1 MSLLPDP
8 VGGEA
13 DTDRPVSQPPNP
25 QSPTV
30 PDPSAAGA
38 PGPRRPVLRAL
49 PRRIGVALL
58 AIVALWTLI
67 ACIHQ
72 AVTGSFWLDGVPNPL
87 QPMLFFAGPPVLLAA
102 VLTAALAAT
111 PLRRAD
117 RVMLAA
123 CLAAL
128 LLIVLHLLLTGRT
141 WLWVLPDLMP
151 PLLFALLPLAL
162 LAVVGWLGARR
173 RLAVRPALAAGV
185 AAAIALG
192 LGAGHSGLNLRALT
206 GGAAAPPADAMHVVS
221 WDTLDWNT
229 TDPHAFFGF
238 LTDRHA
244 DVYLL
249 QDYANPFSAST
260 QPMDDLAR
268 LRQAFPGYHVA
279 TAGDLLTI
287 SRYPILAVEPMLT
300 NPSPPAGTANIYF
313 LSSWKYSALRT
324 DVAVGGRV
332 VSLYNVHLYDRYYL
346 NVMPLTP
353 AFFRDVR
360 GLDQGRA
367 VQLDRLGADI
377 RANAN
382 PVVVS
387 GNFNILPDMG
397 ELGRLANLQN
407 ADDASRS
414 LYPSTLT
421 FFGLSL
427 WQVDWT
433 FASPHATVY
442 RYTLVSPRGLS
453 SHWLQ
458 DVQLSAFPDGE
469 GTQS

>member
-1 MSLLPDP
+1 MSRLLDP
-8 VGGEA
+8 V
-13 DTDRPVSQPPNP
+13 
-25 QSPTV
+25 
-30 PDPSAAGA
+30 
-38 PGPRRPVLRAL
+38 
-49 PRRIGVALL
+49 RIGVALL
-58 AIVALWTLI
+58 ALLAAWTLA
-67 ACIHQ
+67 ACVNQ
-72 AVTGSFWLDGVPNPL
+72 AVTGSFWLGGVPNPL

-111 PLRRAD
+111 PLRRAE

-151 PLLFALLPLAL
+151 PLLFTLLPFAL
-162 LAVVGWLGARR
+162 LAAVGWLGARR

-185 AAAIALG
+185 AAAVALG
-192 LGAGHSGLNLRALT
+192 LGVDQSGLNLRALT
-206 GGAAAPPADAMHVVS
+206 GGAAAVPADAMHVVS

-229 TDPHAFFGF
+229 ADPHAFFGL
-238 LTDRHA
+238 LTAQHA
-244 DVYLL
+244 DAYLL
-249 QDYANPFSAST
+249 QDYANLRSVST
-260 QPMDDLAR
+260 RPTTDLA
-268 LRQAFPGYHVA
+268 LLGQAFPGYHFA
-279 TAGDLLTI
+279 AAGDLLTI

-300 NPSPPAGTANIYF
+300 NPRPPAGTANIYF
-313 LSSWKYSALRT
+313 LPNWKYSALRT
-324 DVAVGGRV
+324 DVSVDGRV

-353 AFFRDVR
+353 AFFDDVR
-360 GLDQGRA
+360 GLDAGRQ
-367 VQLDRLGADI
+367 VQLDRLSADV
-377 RANAN
+377 RANTN
-382 PVVVS
+382 SVVVS

-397 ELGRLANLQN
+397 ELSRFANLRN

-414 LYPSTLT
+414 LYPATLT

-433 FASPHATVY
+433 FASPDAAVY
-442 RYTLVSPRGLS
+442 RYALVCPHGLS

-458 DVQLSAFPDGE
+458 DVELSAFPSE
-469 GTQS
+469 GSRP